1 MGTIPVPI
9 QFITFDDNGE
19 VKDIDMFGFLNYLPK
34 KQKLGIVIKTLRS
47 IQEEQ
52 YQGFKKFS
60 KTVSSDNNRYK
71 DVFEAM
77 GRMYFVL
84 HSIEDDFNRLK

>member
-1 MGTIPVPI
+1 MGTISVPKK
-9 QFITFDDNGE
+9 FITFDKNE
-19 VKDIDMFGFLNYLPK
+19 EIEDIDMFGFLNYLPE
-34 KQKLGIVIKTLRS
+34 KQKLGIIIKALRS

-60 KTVSSDNNRYK
+60 KTTPIDNTRYN

-84 HSIEDDFNRLK
+84 HSIIDDYNKL

>member
-1 MGTIPVPI
+1 MGTMQVPI
-9 QFITFDDNGE
+9 EFLTFDDNGE
-19 VKDIDMFGFLNYLPK
+19 VKDIDMFGFLNYLPE
-34 KQKLGIVIKTLRS
+34 KQKLGIIIKALRS

-60 KTVSSDNNRYK
+60 KTVPANSDRYH
-71 DVFEAM
+71 DVYEAM

-84 HSIEDDFNRLK
+84 HSIEDDFNRL

>member
-1 MGTIPVPI
+1 MGTMSVPTE
-9 QFITFDDNGE
+9 FLTFDEKGK
-19 VKDIDMFGFLNYLPK
+19 VKDIDMYGFLNYLPE
-34 KQKLGIVIKTLRS
+34 KQKLGIVIKALRS

-60 KTVSSDNNRYK
+60 KNSPGNDRNFNKSY
-71 DVFEAM
+71 EAI

-84 HSIEDDFNRLK
+84 HSIEDDFNKL